1 LSPKLP
7 NPKSL
12 RWRRQEDEDKKP
24 ERGGR
29 LEGVQPIFLLIET
42 LERRQA
48 EHSTGPQAEAY
59 ERRRDIG
66 HVMAGRGK
74 SLGDLKPKRGSAP
87 AERRITA
94 RRTDGLPV
102 QLNSL

>member
-1 LSPKLP
+1 
-7 NPKSL
+7 
-12 RWRRQEDEDKKP
+12 
-24 ERGGR
+24 
-29 LEGVQPIFLLIET
+29 
-42 LERRQA
+42 
-48 EHSTGPQAEAY
+48 
-59 ERRRDIG
+59 
-66 HVMAGRGK
+66 MAGRGK